1 MLLQETVYQKNT
13 TTLIGLLGTKTKKM
27 EVILIQDVDNLG
39 GKNELVKVKNGYAR
53 NYLIP
58 QKFAIEASP
67 SNLKQLQERLKVAAK
82 KEAALLAEINKVVEI
97 LQASAVKVTA
107 KTGTSGKIFGSVTSL
122 QIARAIRDQKGYE
135 IDRKR
140 ISITDEV
147 KELGTYKASIDF
159 GNNNITEIEF
169 EVVGE

>member
-1 MLLQETVYQKNT
+1 
-13 TTLIGLLGTKTKKM
+13 M

-39 GKNELVKVKNGYAR
+39 AANEVVKVRNGYAR
-53 NYLIP
+53 NFLLP
-58 QKFAIEASP
+58 RHLAIENSS
-67 SNLKQLQERLKVAAK
+67 SNQKQLAERLKQAK
-82 KEAALLAEINKVVEI
+82 KKEDKMLAEVNSVIAK
-97 LQASAVKVTA
+97 LQEAPLKIGA

-122 QIARAIRDQKGYE
+122 QISRAIREQKGYE

-147 KELGTYKASIDF
+147 KEIGSYKAHVDF
-159 GNNNITEIEF
+159 GNGKNADVDF